1 MDEQFLGSIPIMPVV
16 SVIETAKF
24 YEEQLGFSIKV
35 LWDNPCYGVVKRGN
49 AVVEFGERRKEHAGS
64 GVCII
69 RVENADAIYKE
80 WKLKEIEFVGDFAE
94 RDYGSKDFR
103 VKDNNGNLLII
114 GSALPNTAE
123 LIAKGNI
130 A

>member
-35 LWDNPCYGVVKRGN
+35 LWDDPSYGVVKRGN

-94 RDYGSKDFR
+94 RHYGSKDFR

-114 GSALPNTAE
+114 GSALPNKAE